1 MFENKKRRATIRC
14 LFSTFGYRQV
24 TIHVNKQEQFTP
36 PYGREPSELLAL
48 TCEYFAGIQSRERQ
62 EQKAQVILKRLRTG
76 MRRTIHWLVIKCLSV
91 PFGSAAPG
99 AVRTPFMF
107 RLYCLFRIFSLFD
120 VLTLLIIAYK
130 VSHYF

>member
-1 MFENKKRRATIRC
+1 MRMVSVWKCVRIRKGVQPSDAYS
-14 LFSTFGYRQV
+14 LSWLPASDLD
-24 TIHVNKQEQFTP
+24 INKQEQFTP

-76 MRRTIHWLVIKCLSV
+76 VRRTIHWLVIKCLSD

-99 AVRTPFMF
+99 AT
-107 RLYCLFRIFSLFD
+107 
-120 VLTLLIIAYK
+120 
-130 VSHYF
+130 